1 MGSVATTQL
10 FRCSV
15 TAAVDINK
23 WACVPTKHY
32 KTRPQCGVQAVL
44 YSLSPYTTTMPSLPK
59 ALLLL
64 FLEWLFFKKH
74 KIAFAGHQ
82 TLIPIRVAPCAHAA
96 PCHVYFLVT
105 SAFYSLFAIL
115 RK

>member
-10 FRCSV
+10 FHCSV